1 MRLLVTGGAGYIG
14 SVVAQR
20 LIERGHDVTIL
31 DDLSTGHRDAVPSDA
46 TFLEGRVHDAGE
58 FISAGAFDAALHF
71 AAFSLVGES
80 VSNPAKYDENNVV
93 GTSLLCDALQRAGV
107 NKLIFSSSAAVYGEP
122 DVGLITET
130 TKAAPSNPYGAT
142 KLAIDV
148 DLSRRARADGFA
160 AVSLRYFNV
169 AGSYGTFGERHRQET
184 HLIPVALEVVAGRR
198 EQLTIY
204 GDDFPTPDG
213 TCVRDYIHVVDL
225 ADAHVL
231 ALDALSEGRHE
242 IVNLG
247 NGEGFSVREVADAVG
262 RVTER
267 PLPYVIGSRREGDP
281 ARLVAS
287 NEKAKAVLG
296 WIPERPALETMISD
310 AWDFFQ
316 ARHL

>member
-14 SVVAQR
+14 SVVTAR
-20 LIERGHDVTIL
+20 LLEEGHEVTVL
-31 DDLSTGHRDAVPSDA
+31 DDLSTGHRDAVPPAA
-46 TFLEGRVHDAGE
+46 TFIEGRVHDAE
-58 FISAGAFDAALHF
+58 DVIAAGGFEAALHF

-80 VSNPAKYDENNVV
+80 VSNPAKYEENNVV
-93 GTSLLCDALQRAGV
+93 GTSRLCDALQRAGV

-122 DVGLITET
+122 DVALITET
-130 TKAAPSNPYGAT
+130 TTAAPSNPYGAT
-142 KLAIDV
+142 KLTIDL
-148 DLSRRARADGFA
+148 DLSKRAQADGFA

-184 HLIPVALEVVAGRR
+184 HLIPVALEVIAGRR

-231 ALDALSEGRHE
+231 ALEALSEGRHE

-247 NGEGFSVREVADAVG
+247 NGEGFSVREVTDAVA
-262 RVTER
+262 RVTAR

-296 WIPERPALETMISD
+296 WIPERPALDTMISD

-316 ARHL
+316 ARFL